1 MAATG
6 VATRIRAMTA
16 NQELLS
22 AIAKAAEQL
31 QAGAGGVG
39 QSGSASLA
47 VALRAL
53 TVDVHA
59 DDLYDAAEHFRDRP
73 DVAAPLLEDVVQAQ
87 PNNARA
93 LVRLANCYWLLG
105 AGPKPVGEL
114 ASRAIGADPTDRA
127 AWHLWALAEES
138 PRARVERWQ
147 QVAARFPQDD
157 LALANV
163 ADNAASA
170 AGAERDYA
178 LVDVAIAAYEV
189 LRSRATRH
197 AERAAVDRALETLR
211 AWRF

>member
-1 MAATG
+1 
-6 VATRIRAMTA
+6 MTA
-16 NQELLS
+16 NQELLR
-22 AIAKAAEQL
+22 AIANLLEQSHAYVAEAGHTDHAAL
-31 QAGAGGVG
+31 AG
-39 QSGSASLA
+39 
-47 VALRAL
+47 ALRAI
-53 TVDVHA
+53 TVDVRA

-73 DVAAPLLEDVVQAQ
+73 DVAAPLLEDVIQAQ

-105 AGPKPVGEL
+105 AGPQPVGAL
-114 ASRAIGADPTDRA
+114 ASRAIAADPSDRA

-147 QVAARFPQDD
+147 QVAARFPHDD

-178 LVDVAIAAYEV
+178 LVDVAIAAYEA
-189 LRSRATRH
+189 LRSRANRH